1 MEFGVW
7 LFDVTSNQM
16 MGRIM
21 SKRKGFT
28 LIELL
33 VVIAIIALLMG
44 ILMPALQ
51 SVREQARRQSCA
63 SRIRQQVLSLNM
75 YASENDT
82 KLPLPGSAFYWL
94 QDVAVETANF
104 MLGSG
109 MTREMFYCPSNA
121 NHQKYNDYFW
131 NWGNNSWDE
140 QSGRFTG
147 GGYTVSGYCFLLQT
161 ISGSRNEIV
170 PYPNDS
176 TPKLWIKTTQDKQP
190 ALRELVIDSILGTP
204 SNSAK
209 YGFNFDQV
217 LGGIW
222 GSYGV
227 HDRTSHLKNGYE
239 PSGGNIGFL
248 DGHNE
253 WRSFDPDIVND
264 VAVPRYGSSPGFF
277 W

>member
-1 MEFGVW
+1 
-7 LFDVTSNQM
+7 
-16 MGRIM
+16 M

-33 VVIAIIALLMG
+33 VVIAIIAILMG
-44 ILMPALQ
+44 ILLPALQ
-51 SVREQARRQSCA
+51 RVKKQARRQSCA
-63 SRIRQQVLSLNM
+63 SRIRQQVFSLNL
-75 YASENDT
+75 YAGENDT
-82 KLPLPGSAFYWL
+82 KLPLPRSAFYWL

-109 MTREMFYCPSNA
+109 MTKEMFYCPSNA

-140 QSGRFTG
+140 QSDRFTG
-147 GGYTVSGYCFLLQT
+147 SGYTVSGYCFLLQT
-161 ISGSRNEIV
+161 VSGNRNEIV
-170 PYPNDS
+170 PYPNDP
-176 TPKLWIKTTQDKQP
+176 TPKIWIKTTQDKQP
-190 ALRELVIDSILGTP
+190 VLRELAIDSILGTP
-204 SNSAK
+204 SNRTK
-209 YGFNFDQV
+209 YGFNFGQV
-217 LGGIW
+217 PGGIW
-222 GSYGV
+222 GSYGIY
-227 HDRTSHLKNGYE
+227 DRTSHLKNDYE

-253 WRSFDPDIVND
+253 WRSFEPDIVND